1 MPYMDPLGKDH
12 YKPISIIDIIGMSA
26 TGFVSTAQVCPF
38 GKGSTQSYCQSGPD
52 VQTELKS

>member
-1 MPYMDPLGKDH
+1 MDPLGKDH